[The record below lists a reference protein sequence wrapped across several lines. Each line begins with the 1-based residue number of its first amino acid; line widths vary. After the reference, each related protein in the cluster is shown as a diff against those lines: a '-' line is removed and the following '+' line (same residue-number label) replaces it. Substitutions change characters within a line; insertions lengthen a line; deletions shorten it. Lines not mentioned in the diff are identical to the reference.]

1 MQYFTGA
8 SGFDLRYHHLLRAE
22 RDDDRAGSAQGIGGV
37 HASQPRIAAAAAIE
51 VDSLRVGGI
60 VKGGEAEGADAARLK
75 RAGGLEVLEFEED
88 SSRGFGEVGGLDQ
101 WRMTPGLAG
110 DGRRLLLQVSRHSC
124 AVKDLRWKK
133 NGAGE
138 RGYM

>member
-1 MQYFTGA
+1 MIW
-8 SGFDLRYHHLLRAE
+8 LRAE
-22 RDDDRAGSAQGIGGV
+22 MLAHATEGSLHV
-37 HASQPRIAAAAAIE
+37 P
-51 VDSLRVGGI
+51 
-60 VKGGEAEGADAARLK
+60 
-75 RAGGLEVLEFEED
+75 
-88 SSRGFGEVGGLDQ
+88 SRGFGEVGGLDQ